1 MPIPKGLEL
10 LGAEYENCSIYV
22 EYSQT
27 VILSE
32 TDEWLGGIGIL
43 NVGGC
48 FGSSPRQIFMSVVQ
62 TGTLKTR
69 MFADRRWRC

>member
-10 LGAEYENCSIYV
+10 LEAEYEKCSIYV

-27 VILSE
+27 VFLSE
-32 TDEWLGGIGIL
+32 RDEWLGGRGIL

-48 FGSSPRQIFMSVVQ
+48 FGSSTPTDFYVSRPKRHIEN
-62 TGTLKTR
+62 
-69 MFADRRWRC
+69 

>member
-10 LGAEYENCSIYV
+10 LEAEYENCSIHV

-32 TDEWLGGIGIL
+32 TDEWLGGRGIL

-48 FGSSPRQIFMSVVQ
+48 FGSFTPTDFYVSRPKRHIENQDV
-62 TGTLKTR
+62 
-69 MFADRRWRC
+69 RR